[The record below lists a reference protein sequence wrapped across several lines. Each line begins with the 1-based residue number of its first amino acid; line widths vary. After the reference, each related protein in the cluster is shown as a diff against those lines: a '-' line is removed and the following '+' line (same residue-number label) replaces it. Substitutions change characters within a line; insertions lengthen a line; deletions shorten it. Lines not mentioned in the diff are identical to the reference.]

1 MDKKLSQS
9 AAWTLILS
17 GFVFLVVIGQLDLLV
32 VLLPTAAVIA
42 YGISWIFQGKR
53 PVRNGLK

>member
-9 AAWTLILS
+9 AAWTLILA
-17 GFVFLVVIGQLDLLV
+17 GLVLLVVVGQLDWLV

-42 YGISWIFQGKR
+42 FGISWIFPGKSR
-53 PVRNGLK
+53 VTNSLE